1 MGRRDWWRE
10 DSRDEWVLI
19 LSSPPHLGGGT
30 WTGVRILIRGSRP
43 LITDPATEEE
53 LGTIPEMGLEETKAA
68 IAAAGKA
75 FQTWG
80 KTTAKVSYLQGKWEY
95 VDRAFR
101 CLDVVP
107 ARHSHQV
114 LWVDARTPRRLG
126 SHYRAS
132 CRMVGCD

>member
-10 DSRDEWVLI
+10 DPRDEWVLI
-19 LSSPPHLGGGT
+19 LSSSPHLGEGT
-30 WTGVRILIRGSRP
+30 RTGVWVLIRGSRP

-80 KTTAKVSYLQGKWEY
+80 KTTAKVSCLRGKREY

-101 CLDVVP
+101 CLDVVST
-107 ARHSHQV
+107 RHSHEV

-126 SHYRAS
+126 SHYCAS
-132 CRMVGCD
+132 CRMGERD